1 MATIRIFATRQKE
14 LFSGPVTE
22 CDYKPQLIIY
32 FHILLQEARERER
45 EREREK
51 DKMFLKHCIFNS
63 TQWNKSETKLQLT
76 SCKIINI

>member
-45 EREREK
+45 ERERERK
-51 DKMFLKHCIFNS
+51 IKCFLNIVFLIAHNG
-63 TQWNKSETKLQLT
+63 
-76 SCKIINI
+76 INQKRSYN